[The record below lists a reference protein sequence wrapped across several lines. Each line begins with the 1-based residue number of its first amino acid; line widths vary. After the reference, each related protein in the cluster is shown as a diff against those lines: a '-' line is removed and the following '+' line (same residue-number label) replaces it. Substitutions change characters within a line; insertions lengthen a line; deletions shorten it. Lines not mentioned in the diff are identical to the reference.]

1 LLETKPRNI
10 SNPFLLSLSLLS
22 LTYLTTT
29 ILIIF
34 YRSFLTISMAST
46 VENNNIKWSSR
57 LLFHPADL
65 ATSSLGGGSS
75 DSSAGGNNTVDDT
88 NLAATLT
95 TQLSDK
101 ITLPASVLEAIVAQ
115 APTALPSPLTF
126 RLSNP
131 AQSQQR
137 ATHVG
142 VREFSGVEG
151 TAQIPRVVA
160 ARIGLEPNQ
169 PVVVQYVALPKAT
182 SLTLA
187 VLEDDDAKVDDW
199 KALLEAQLRS
209 GYTALTKG
217 DTLVISDPSSRSGKF
232 YQCLVSDLK
241 PEDAACIIDTDIDL
255 HIVTP
260 NGGASTHESNRS
272 NVSQGSNVPL
282 IASVDG
288 TPTVLP
294 KLGPGRDAKLVI
306 DKWEPALP
314 INITLSNIAAHGNI
328 NVFVGTSEYSTS
340 SDAFLWSTLLSPAD
354 VAEKTLTIPPG
365 AELLRD
371 YVSNTDK
378 LADKIY
384 LVVHADSGA
393 EMTGVVIGVDQTPTE
408 QDVDMLDTGS
418 GPADP
423 NSKICTNCHKTVPA
437 QSYQMHAVF
446 CERNNVVCPRGCG
459 KLFLRRDGGV
469 PQAHWHCDECT
480 VQHGAPVY
488 GNSVASHTLHTAYF
502 HELIPACPQC
512 LLEAPHAGGFAS
524 RVALALH
531 LTTACSGRLHICR
544 FCHLRVPQEETTYL
558 DRANGFTGHETR
570 CGSKTTECTTCGKV
584 VKLSLLAS
592 HMDYHNSQRLNQKN
606 VPVLCAN
613 ANCVRTLA
621 AANKDNS
628 SSENPLGLCAICFGP
643 LHSTVYDPTGVKLA
657 QRVERRYVI
666 QATRGCG
673 KPWCGNYAACA
684 SANPALRAGG
694 MAKVMPLVQALT
706 ARANLNNNNGNT
718 DASLPRFEF
727 CVDEMTT
734 KRKLFVDMVVEDEQI
749 YARAWVARAVEVAKG
764 NEPRARQW
772 LETHAIKLTEQ

>member
-1 LLETKPRNI
+1 MT
-10 SNPFLLSLSLLS
+10 
-22 LTYLTTT
+22 
-29 ILIIF
+29 
-34 YRSFLTISMAST
+34 ST

-57 LLFHPADL
+57 LLFHPADP
-65 ATSSLGGGSS
+65 ATSSIGGGSS
-75 DSSAGGNNTVDDT
+75 SSSSASGNAALEDT

-101 ITLPASVLEAIVAQ
+101 ITLPTSVLEAIVAQ
-115 APTALPSPLTF
+115 APMALPSPLTF

-131 AQSQQR
+131 AQPQQR

-151 TAQIPRVVA
+151 TAQIPLIVA
-160 ARIGLEPNQ
+160 ARIGLEPSQ

-217 DTLVISDPSSRSGKF
+217 DTLVISDPASRSGKF

-260 NGGASTHESNRS
+260 NASTQQSS
-272 NVSQGSNVPL
+272 SSKGKNVSQGLDVPL
-282 IASVDG
+282 VALVDG

-294 KLGPGRDAKLVI
+294 KLGPGRDAKLII
-306 DKWEPALP
+306 DKWDPALP
-314 INITLSNIAAHGNI
+314 INITLSNIAASGNV

-340 SDAFLWSTLLSPAD
+340 SDAFLWSTLLAPAD
-354 VAEKTLTIPPG
+354 VTEKTLTIMPG

-384 LVVHADSGA
+384 IVVHTDNDA
-393 EMTGVVIGVDQTPTE
+393 EMASAVIAVDQTPTE
-408 QDVDMLDTGS
+408 QDVDMPDV
-418 GPADP
+418 GPADL
-423 NSKICTNCHKTVPA
+423 NSKVCVNCHKTVPA

-469 PQAHWHCDECT
+469 PEAHWHCDECT
-480 VQHGAPVY
+480 AQHGAPVY
-488 GNSVASHTLHTAYF
+488 GNSAASHTLHTAYF
-502 HELIPACPQC
+502 HEPVPTCPQC
-512 LLEAPHAGGFAS
+512 LPEAPHTGGFPS
-524 RVALALH
+524 RAALALH

-613 ANCVRTLA
+613 GNCVRTVA
-621 AANKDNS
+621 GGGGGGANNG
-628 SSENPLGLCAICFGP
+628 SETPLGLCAICFGP

-657 QRVERRYVI
+657 QRIERRYVI

-673 KPWCGNYAACA
+673 KPWCANQAACA

-694 MAKVMPLVQALT
+694 MAQVMPLVQALT
-706 ARANLNNNNGNT
+706 ARAINDNNT
-718 DASLPRFEF
+718 DSGFLPKFEF

-749 YARAWVARAVEVAKG
+749 YARAWVARAVELAKG

>member
-1 LLETKPRNI
+1 MT
-10 SNPFLLSLSLLS
+10 
-22 LTYLTTT
+22 
-29 ILIIF
+29 
-34 YRSFLTISMAST
+34 ST
-46 VENNNIKWSSR
+46 VDDNNIKWSSR

-65 ATSSLGGGSS
+65 STSSIGGGSS
-75 DSSAGGNNTVDDT
+75 DSSAGGNSVVDDA

-131 AQSQQR
+131 ARPQQR

-160 ARIGLEPNQ
+160 ARIGLEPSQ

-260 NGGASTHESNRS
+260 NGDASTQGSS
-272 NVSQGSNVPL
+272 SSKGKNVSQASNVPL
-282 IASVDG
+282 VASVDG
-288 TPTVLP
+288 TPIVIP
-294 KLGPGRDAKLVI
+294 KLGPGNDAKLI
-306 DKWEPALP
+306 INNWDPALP
-314 INITLSNIAAHGNI
+314 INITLSNIPTDGNV

-340 SDAFLWSTLLSPAD
+340 SDAFLWSTLLAPAD

-384 LVVHADSGA
+384 LVVHTDSGA
-393 EMTGVVIGVDQTPTE
+393 EMANVVIAVDQAPAE
-408 QDVDMLDTGS
+408 QDVDMLDAGN

-423 NSKICTNCHKTVPA
+423 NSKVCANCHKAVPA

-469 PQAHWHCDECT
+469 PQTHWHCDECT
-480 VQHGAPVY
+480 EQYGTPVY
-488 GNSVASHTLHTAYF
+488 GNSTASHALHNTYF
-502 HELIPACPQC
+502 HEPVPACPQG
-512 LLEAPHAGGFAS
+512 LPEAPHTGGFAS

-531 LTTACSGRLHICR
+531 LATACSGRLHICR

-592 HMDYHNSQRLNQKN
+592 HMDYHNSLRLNQKN
-606 VPVLCAN
+606 VPILCTN
-613 ANCVRTLA
+613 VNCVRTLTDA
-621 AANKDNS
+621 T
-628 SSENPLGLCAICFGP
+628 SENPLGLCSICFGP

-673 KPWCGNYAACA
+673 KPWCANYGACA
-684 SANPALRAGG
+684 TANPTLRAGG
-694 MAKVMPLVQALT
+694 MAQVMPLVQALT
-706 ARANLNNNNGNT
+706 ARANLKPTSTTTAAAAAAATANGNPGSE
-718 DASLPRFEF
+718 ASLPQFEF

-734 KRKLFVDMVVEDEQI
+734 KRKLFVDMVTEDEKI
-749 YARAWVARAVEVAKG
+749 YARAWVARAVELAKG
-764 NEPRARQW
+764 NEARARQW
-772 LETHAIKLTEQ
+772 LETHAIKLAEQ